1 MKGKKL
7 FIGKSASYMIS
18 SILLLRGYNIAIPEV
33 DTGIDIVAIDPKA
46 NNQFSIQLKSSQAP
60 RESKGN
66 VNKAIL
72 IQKKFIEEK
81 ITNFVIFS
89 IYMPA
94 VYGITGSHSRWWNI
108 IFSWEDLNLL
118 CSGHAPIGSTT
129 KKQKDQI
136 SIYFTYDLKEKRLFA
151 TRPALRSSSN
161 HKQDLSKYCDAL
173 DENIWEKSFPSLI

>member
-46 NNQFSIQLKSSQAP
+46 NKQFSIQLKSSQAP

-108 IFSWEDLNLL
+108 IFS
-118 CSGHAPIGSTT
+118 SG
-129 KKQKDQI
+129 
-136 SIYFTYDLKEKRLFA
+136 Y
-151 TRPALRSSSN
+151 
-161 HKQDLSKYCDAL
+161 AL
-173 DENIWEKSFPSLI
+173 DSTNAH